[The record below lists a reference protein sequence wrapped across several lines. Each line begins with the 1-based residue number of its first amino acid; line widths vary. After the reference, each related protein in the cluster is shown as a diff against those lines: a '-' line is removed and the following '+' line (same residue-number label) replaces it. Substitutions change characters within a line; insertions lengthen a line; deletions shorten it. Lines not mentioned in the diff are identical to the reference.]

1 MALRISCLNLLVYI
15 IIIRKL
21 QLCKQGVSKS
31 WIGLIYCPSYDISL
45 TTLLEWPSTKVGWT
59 SLLPSPRERTR
70 LKCCSSQEWDTSF
83 VFCIF
88 ELFSRV
94 NQAITENVLRK
105 FTLLF
110 YLYHCYVPIFFYG
123 YCGNCDNKVQLTLN
137 IVFLKGLIICFAFI
151 FKYWISE

>member
-1 MALRISCLNLLVYI
+1 MQDLVVGYLMALRISCLNLLVYI

-31 WIGLIYCPSYDISL
+31 WIGLIYCPSYDIAL
-45 TTLLEWPSTKVGWT
+45 TKLLEWPSTKVGWT
-59 SLLPSPRERTR
+59 SLLPSPREWTR
-70 LKCCSSQEWDTSF
+70 LQEWDTCF

-105 FTLLF
+105 FTLL
-110 YLYHCYVPIFFYG
+110 
-123 YCGNCDNKVQLTLN
+123 YCGYYDSKVQTPYRLQFCKNLTFVLPLFSNIALLN
-137 IVFLKGLIICFAFI
+137 I
-151 FKYWISE
+151 SNS